1 MTDMA
6 IRNFL
11 LARLLQAG
19 IVAIVVGALCF
30 VLMRVLPGDAA
41 MRIAAGRYGPDARI
55 ADAAE
60 KVRLELGLDRPI
72 AVQFIEWLGSLARFD
87 LGHSLVTGRAVAHEL
102 QVQLGASVWLA
113 AAALALSLLIGPIV
127 GLFGGLKPGGTA
139 DRVGLM
145 GAVTFRA
152 IPPFVL
158 GLILMLI
165 FSRQLGWLPP
175 AGFGSPREILLPALT
190 LALGLAAMS
199 SRVTRNAVATVARA
213 PYFAF
218 ARYKGL
224 AEAVVV
230 RRHGLRNAAIPVV
243 SYLGLQ
249 AIYLIEGVVV
259 VESLFAYPGIGHAL
273 VHAIVERD
281 VPMVQGT
288 ALTMGLMFVA
298 IAAIVDLLTLW
309 LDPRMRKAA

>member
-1 MTDMA
+1 MMRA
-6 IRNFL
+6 VIKKFL
-11 LARLLQAG
+11 VMRLLQAG
-19 IVAIVVGALCF
+19 LVAIVVGALCF
-30 VLMRVLPGDAA
+30 ILMRMLPGDPA

-60 KVRLELGLDRPI
+60 RVRLELGLDLPI
-72 AVQFIEWLGSLARFD
+72 AVQFIEWLGSLAQFD
-87 LGHSLVTGRAVAHEL
+87 LGHSLVTGSPVAHEL

-113 AAALALSLLIGPIV
+113 AAALLLSLLIGPIV
-127 GLFGGLKPGGTA
+127 GLFGGLQPGGTA
-139 DRVGLM
+139 DRIGLL
-145 GAVTFRA
+145 GAVVFRA
-152 IPPFVL
+152 VPPFVL
-158 GLILMLI
+158 GLILMLV

-199 SRVTRNAVATVARA
+199 SRVTRNAVAAVARA

-224 AEAVVV
+224 PEPIVVT
-230 RRHGLRNAAIPVV
+230 RHGLRNAAIPVV

-288 ALTMGLMFVA
+288 ALMMGLMFVA
-298 IAAIVDLLTLW
+298 IGAIVDGLTLW
-309 LDPRMRKAA
+309 LDPRMGRTA